1 MVSCT
6 KGFIMSL
13 LLLASAALLLL
24 PIGSGCLELVQRQ
37 RAIRARRAEALEYF
51 ATATPPAILP

>member
-1 MVSCT
+1 
-6 KGFIMSL
+6 MSL
-13 LLLASAALLLL
+13 LLLASAALFLL

-51 ATATPPAILP
+51 ATATPAAILP